1 MRWRDD
7 PNLESVLRELKLS
20 HEIRSVPIAEIDFR
34 QTEEN
39 LGRIGR
45 GVNRE
50 LVEDYALA
58 MMVNGDVFPRPAVV
72 RFRKKLV
79 LAAGMH
85 RTLAAKEAGAT
96 EIECYFVEIEREEDL
111 LLLSV
116 MSNAKE
122 GSRVSRDDRVELAV
136 SLVEGGARIVDV
148 CRRLRLSTG
157 IVQFRARANRTQ
169 KRLQEAGLGNFQLS
183 CSTLEVLGRLK
194 NDKAMVAAAEA
205 ARKHSISSAALEDI
219 IKPALAKR
227 TEAQQIATIEEEVGR
242 WLRENDRDVDGQ
254 PRPIR
259 LAKRTKFLRTLH
271 ALQRLLT
278 DDIKSLKDLGIER
291 GTDGYQQIV
300 RDWNETKRRCD
311 ALLSA
316 KARA

>member
-50 LVEDYALA
+50 LVEEYALA
-58 MMVNGDVFPRPAVV
+58 MVANGDVFPRPAVV

-85 RTLAAKEAGAT
+85 RILAAQKAGAT
-96 EIECYFVEIEREEDL
+96 EIECYFVEVEREEDL

-122 GSRVSRDDRVELAV
+122 GSRVSRDERVELAV

-148 CRRLRLSTG
+148 CRRLRLAPSVVKLRT
-157 IVQFRARANRTQ
+157 RANRTQ
-169 KRLQEAGLGNFQLS
+169 KRLQEIGLGDYQFS
-183 CSTLEVLGRLK
+183 CSTLDVLGRLN
-194 NDKAMVAAAEA
+194 NDKALAAAAEA
-205 ARKHSISSAALEDI
+205 AHKHPISATALENI
-219 IKPALAKR
+219 INPALSKR
-227 TEAQQIATIEEEVGR
+227 TEAQQIAAIEEEVGR

-259 LAKRTKFLRTLH
+259 QAKRTKFLRTLH
-271 ALQRLLT
+271 ALQRMLASE
-278 DDIKSLKDLGIER
+278 IKSLRDLGIER
-291 GTDGYQQIV
+291 GSDGYQQIV

>member
-242 WLRENDRDVDGQ
+242 WLRENDRDRDGT
-254 PRPIR
+254 PRPVR

-291 GTDGYQQIV
+291 GTDDYQQIV